1 MGLADLPYLTQRKA
15 QAVPKGKTRAETNGE
30 AEQRDTNLL
39 NIWKARV
46 FQRDKGICR
55 CCGRKVKKTL
65 EHVPQRA
72 EAHHLK
78 TRADKAVRYDV
89 RNGLLVCLFPCHDGI
104 TTGKIAV
111 TQHARLMFTLD
122 GKSYINGSEPVEFRR

>member
-1 MGLADLPYLTQRKA
+1 MPFLVNRPRM
-15 QAVPKGKTRAETNGE
+15 AVPKGKTRAETNGE
-30 AEQRDTNLL
+30 AEKRDTNLL

-78 TRADKAVRYDV
+78 TRADKSVRYDV
-89 RNGLLVCLFPCHDGI
+89 RNGILVCLFPCHEGI

-111 TQHARLMFTLD
+111 TQAARLMFVVD
-122 GKSYINGSEPVEFRR
+122 GKSYINGSEAVTFKR